1 MSFQFRFDLFRQRP
15 MSLRQVR
22 LHRGGIFRGVLRDLR
37 HLQWSG
43 LSLESYMIPGRGVEV
58 ALTPPPP
65 RFLAG
70 LMYALNYL
78 HKLRNF
84 EQTLIHTNISS
95 KKRQFEQTS
104 IQTKV
109 DSNKCRLRQV
119 KAVATFYIACSL
131 LHFTP
136 GRLI

>member
-1 MSFQFRFDLFRQRP
+1 
-15 MSLRQVR
+15 
-22 LHRGGIFRGVLRDLR
+22 
-37 HLQWSG
+37 
-43 LSLESYMIPGRGVEV
+43 MIPGRGVEV

-109 DSNKCRLRQV
+109 DSNKFRLRQV
-119 KAVATFYIACSL
+119 KAVATFTSPARCYT
-131 LHFTP
+131 LHPEGLFKFKQ
-136 GRLI
+136 RLSI